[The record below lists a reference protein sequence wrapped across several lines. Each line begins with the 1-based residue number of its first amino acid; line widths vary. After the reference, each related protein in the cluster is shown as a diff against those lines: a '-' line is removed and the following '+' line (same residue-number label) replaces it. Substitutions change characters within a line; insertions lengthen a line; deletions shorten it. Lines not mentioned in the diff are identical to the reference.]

1 MCVPEK
7 TTGFMCKGM
16 QGVVVRIAQ
25 DGAPQKAAEYPG
37 LRLILEVLGV
47 AVHRALSFRRR

>member
-1 MCVPEK
+1 MPEK

-16 QGVVVRIAQ
+16 QGVVVHIAQ

-47 AVHRALSFRRR
+47 AVHRTLSFRRR